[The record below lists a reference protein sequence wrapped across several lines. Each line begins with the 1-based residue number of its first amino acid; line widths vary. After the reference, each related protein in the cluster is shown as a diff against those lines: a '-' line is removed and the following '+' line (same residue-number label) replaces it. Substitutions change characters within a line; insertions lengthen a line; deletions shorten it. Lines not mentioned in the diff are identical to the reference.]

1 MGNSSFFTIRGSREA
16 LQAIYQKMVALHN
29 ASDALFDEGLSAQE
43 AAEKETSLY
52 TQEVLPTLQRL
63 IGRGVKLTPSE
74 SFFSAIY
81 WAFVALDSKDGN
93 PEDGQFPVGST
104 EVNVVVK
111 D

>member
-1 MGNSSFFTIRGSREA
+1 MGNTSFTIRGSQEA
-16 LQAIYQKMVALHN
+16 LQAIYQKMVALHS

-43 AAEKETSLY
+43 VAEKETSLH

-63 IGRGVKLTPSE
+63 VGRGVKLQPST
-74 SFFSAIY
+74 SLFSAIY
-81 WAFVALDSKDGN
+81 WAFVALDSKDGR
-93 PEDGQFPVGST
+93 PEDGQFPAGST